1 MTRPKEKRIVSRGS
15 RIRPGG
21 HQRAA
26 RSAAAAGRTTF
37 AEVFGIAEF
46 RALWLAQVLSVAGD
60 QLARVALTL
69 LVFEQTRSSLLAAI
83 TFAASVVPV
92 FIGGFTLA
100 GLADRWPR
108 RRVMMACDLGSALLV
123 GLMALPAMPIAARVG
138 LLVLVTMI
146 SAPFISA
153 RAALY
158 PDILAGDRYVLG
170 TAVTLTT
177 IQFAQVLGFALGGA
191 VVAFVGARAALLA
204 DAATFVL
211 SAGIVRLWV
220 RARPAAR
227 AARPSGVATGP
238 EHPAAGPGHSATGPG
253 HSATE
258 PGHSATEPGHSATGP
273 GHPAAGLTAGL
284 RLVFRS
290 PALLFPM
297 LLGWLAA
304 FYNIPEGVAAP
315 LAHSLGGGD
324 VAVGLILAA
333 GAFGAAAGAV
343 LFSRLARPQQRLRLM
358 GPLAIASCAVLGL
371 FVFHPALPWAL
382 LVLTISG
389 LCASYQLPANAAFVQ
404 AVPAEQRS
412 QAFGIAQGG
421 MSLGQGAAMILAGA
435 AAEQLSPS
443 LVTAVGAAIGA
454 IAAFVIV
461 LARPGA
467 QPRNRPRARRAIKK

>member
-1 MTRPKEKRIVSRGS
+1 MTRPKEKRIVSRES
-15 RIRPGG
+15 RTRPGG
-21 HQRAA
+21 RQRAA
-26 RSAAAAGRTTF
+26 QPAVAGRRTTF

-92 FIGGFTLA
+92 FVGGFTLA

-108 RRVMMACDLGSALLV
+108 RRVMMVCDLGSALLV
-123 GLMALPAMPIAARVG
+123 GLMALPAIPIAARVS

-158 PDILAGDRYVLG
+158 PDILDGDRYVLG

-227 AARPSGVATGP
+227 AGRPGTRAGRPPGGLEHSAQGP
-238 EHPAAGPGHSATGPG
+238 EHSAAGPVQSG
-253 HSATE
+253 
-258 PGHSATEPGHSATGP
+258 
-273 GHPAAGLTAGL
+273 AGLTAGL
-284 RLVFRS
+284 RLVFGT

-304 FYNIPEGVAAP
+304 FYNVPEGVAAP

-343 LFSRLARPQQRLRLM
+343 LFSRLARPQQRLRGM
-358 GPLAIASCAVLGL
+358 GPRAVASCAVLGL

-404 AVPAEQRS
+404 AVPPEQRS

-435 AAEQLSPS
+435 AAGQFTSS
-443 LVTAVGAAIGA
+443 LVIAVGAAIGTV
-454 IAAFVIV
+454 AASVIV
-461 LARPGA
+461 LARSSA
-467 QPRNRPRARRAIKK
+467 QPGNQPRVHRAVKR

>member
-1 MTRPKEKRIVSRGS
+1 MTRPKEKRIVSRES
-15 RIRPGG
+15 RTRPGG
-21 HQRAA
+21 RQRAA
-26 RSAAAAGRTTF
+26 QPAVAGRRTTF

-92 FIGGFTLA
+92 FVGGFTLA

-108 RRVMMACDLGSALLV
+108 RRVMMVCDLGSALLV
-123 GLMALPAMPIAARVG
+123 GLMALPAMPIAARVS

-158 PDILAGDRYVLG
+158 PDILDGDRYVLG

-227 AARPSGVATGP
+227 AGRPGTRAGRPPGGLEHSAQGP
-238 EHPAAGPGHSATGPG
+238 EHSAAGPVQSG
-253 HSATE
+253 
-258 PGHSATEPGHSATGP
+258 
-273 GHPAAGLTAGL
+273 AGLTAGL
-284 RLVFRS
+284 RLVFGT

-304 FYNIPEGVAAP
+304 FYNVPEGVAAP

-343 LFSRLARPQQRLRLM
+343 LFSRLARPQQRLRWM
-358 GPLAIASCAVLGL
+358 GPLAVASCAVLGL

-435 AAEQLSPS
+435 AAGQFTSS
-443 LVTAVGAAIGA
+443 LVIAVGAAIGTV
-454 IAAFVIV
+454 AASVIV
-461 LARPGA
+461 LARSSA
-467 QPRNRPRARRAIKK
+467 QPGNQPRVHRAVKR

>member
-1 MTRPKEKRIVSRGS
+1 MTKPKEKRIVSRER
-15 RIRPGG
+15 RITPGAGGRPAEIAG
-21 HQRAA
+21 AA
-26 RSAAAAGRTTF
+26 RRTTF
-37 AEVFGIAEF
+37 ADVFGIAEF

-83 TFAASVVPV
+83 TFAASVVPAFV
-92 FIGGFTLA
+92 GGFTLA

-108 RRVMMACDLGSALLV
+108 RRVMIVCDLSSALLV
-123 GLMALPAMPIAARVG
+123 GLMALPGTPIAIRVC

-158 PDILAGDRYVLG
+158 PDILAGDRYVVG

-177 IQFAQVLGFALGGA
+177 IQFAQVVGFAVGGA
-191 VVAFVGARAALLA
+191 VVAFVGARSALLA

-211 SAGIVRLWV
+211 SAGIVRIWV

-227 AARPSGVATGP
+227 PDPLPGNHVPGP
-238 EHPAAGPGHSATGPG
+238 ER
-253 HSATE
+253 
-258 PGHSATEPGHSATGP
+258 
-273 GHPAAGLTAGL
+273 PAAGLAAGL

-290 PALLFPM
+290 RALLIPM
-297 LLGWLAA
+297 LFGWLAA
-304 FYNIPEGVAAP
+304 FYNIPEGVAVP

-333 GAFGAAAGAV
+333 GAFGASVGAV
-343 LFSRLARPQQRLRLM
+343 LFSRLARPQQRLRWM
-358 GPLAIASCAVLGL
+358 GPLAVASCAALGL
-371 FVFHPALPWAL
+371 FVFHPPLPIAL
-382 LVLTISG
+382 LVLTLSG
-389 LCASYQLPANAAFVQ
+389 LCACYQLPANAAFVQ
-404 AVPAEQRS
+404 ATPTQQRS

-443 LVTAVGAAIGA
+443 LVIAVGAAIGA
-454 IAAFVIV
+454 GTAIVIV

-467 QPRNRPRARRAIKK
+467 Q